1 MSKPRRHHYLPQ
13 FYLNYFTNN
22 EGIFYIYDE
31 QREEIRQQTPINTA
45 LKRDLYVIKQTNGEN
60 SYLLE
65 EIFSEYES
73 QAKILFEKIK
83 KQEELCYEEKYIM
96 SFFIALMQTRTPSA
110 IEKTADL
117 FQQIT
122 NKHAQIIMQFPEF
135 RKRIDSDRE
144 KEGLK
149 AFTDDEYKNICEN
162 THLRINPQYA
172 LSASVSKIEKL
183 ALIYN
188 QQNWLFLC
196 IDRPDRY
203 FITTDSP
210 FMLARDD
217 ADTLLGVAI
226 KGVRK
231 LCPITN
237 KILLVIF
244 DKGDKTIYSNI
255 TNKKY
260 IRDLNMFL
268 FKGRKNY
275 VVATEKEQLEYLRK
289 RCGNAKISIK
299 VQVL

>member
-1 MSKPRRHHYLPQ
+1 MPKPRRHHYLPQ

-22 EGIFYIYDE
+22 DGYFYIFDE
-31 QREEIRQQTPINTA
+31 EKSEIRKQTPINTA
-45 LKRDLYVIKQTNGEN
+45 LEKDLYTVKQSNGED

-65 EIFSEYES
+65 KIFSEYES

-96 SFFIALMQTRTPSA
+96 SFFVALMQTRTPSA
-110 IEKTADL
+110 IENTADL

-122 NKHAQIIMQFPEF
+122 EKHAQIIMQFPEF
-135 RKRIDSDRE
+135 RKKMELDRQ
-144 KEGLK
+144 KEGLE
-149 AFTDDEYKNICEN
+149 AFTDEEYKKLCEN
-162 THLRINPQYA
+162 THLKINPQYA
-172 LSASVSKIEKL
+172 LSISISKIGHL
-183 ALIYN
+183 ALIYA

-196 IDRPDRY
+196 IDIPDRY

-217 ADTLLGVAI
+217 ADILLGVAI

-244 DKGDKTIYSNI
+244 DKGDKILFENI
-255 TNKKY
+255 TNKKH
-260 IRDLNMFL
+260 IRDLNAFL
-268 FKGRKNY
+268 FRGRKKYAIANK
-275 VVATEKEQLEYLRK
+275 KEHLDFLRK
-289 RCGNAKISIK
+289 RCGNSKISMK
-299 VQVL
+299 VQVM